1 MPGPSRL
8 VHDASLRHHWRA
20 LLLALLLAV
29 AWLAF
34 MSDPPDPGLPQGDKA
49 NHLLA
54 FAVLAA
60 VASLCAAP
68 GWAQAARAA
77 AGLLVYG
84 GFIEAVQTQLPGRS
98 GEWPDLLADALGIAF
113 GLAASAL
120 LRRLTPLHAG

>member
-8 VHDASLRHHWRA
+8 LHDASLRRHWRA

-34 MSDPPDPGLPQGDKA
+34 MTDPPDPGLPQGDKA

-54 FAVLAA
+54 FAVLAG

-68 GWAQAARAA
+68 GWAPATRAA

-98 GEWPDLLADALGIAF
+98 GEWPDLLADALGIAL
-113 GLAASAL
+113 GLAATAL
-120 LRRLTPLHAG
+120 MRRLAPADRS